1 MTTYNPTKIPSIF
14 YPSFRPSLVLVLTL
28 PSHVMGS
35 SKLQDCDYVFE
46 DKQEPMHEAKTQL
59 RKLKARQLLVHAQE
73 TLH

>member
-1 MTTYNPTKIPSIF
+1 
-14 YPSFRPSLVLVLTL
+14 
-28 PSHVMGS
+28 MGS

-73 TLH
+73 TLHWQPWLSNISFNLVLSDHDCPKNVHMT